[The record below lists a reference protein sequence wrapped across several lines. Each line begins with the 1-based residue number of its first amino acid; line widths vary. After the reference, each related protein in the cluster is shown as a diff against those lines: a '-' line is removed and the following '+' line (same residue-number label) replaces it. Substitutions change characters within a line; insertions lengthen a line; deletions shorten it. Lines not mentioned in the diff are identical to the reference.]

1 MMLNGGGIS
10 IFHASSTTRFSGQ
23 EGALT
28 LNDATL
34 EMSGTANVLTENAS
48 ITGTGILRLNADSML
63 AIRNGNKLDTDIT
76 IAGSGLLAVQEGTF
90 TLSGNARFD
99 GAAVAVGPESA
110 AAALDLGSTRNS
122 MVGGLLGKG
131 SVIFNN
137 GELALHAGKSSVF
150 SGSFQGNGTIN
161 KAGKAAWTC

>member
-1 MMLNGGGIS
+1 
-10 IFHASSTTRFSGQ
+10 
-23 EGALT
+23 
-28 LNDATL
+28 
-34 EMSGTANVLTENAS
+34 
-48 ITGTGILRLNADSML
+48 ML

-137 GELALHAGKSSVF
+137 GELALHGGKILRF
-150 SGSFQGNGTIN
+150 FRLLPGERHNQQGGESGMDLHPARGQTP
-161 KAGKAAWTC
+161 